1 MSFGVRLWLEL
12 WLHFFYCLCSLGQV
26 TLHLCIGDDNL
37 VWCLQELKNYVQLM
51 LHSDLL
57 VKVVVALL

>member
-1 MSFGVRLWLEL
+1 MAP
-12 WLHFFYCLCSLGQV
+12 FFYCLCSLGQV